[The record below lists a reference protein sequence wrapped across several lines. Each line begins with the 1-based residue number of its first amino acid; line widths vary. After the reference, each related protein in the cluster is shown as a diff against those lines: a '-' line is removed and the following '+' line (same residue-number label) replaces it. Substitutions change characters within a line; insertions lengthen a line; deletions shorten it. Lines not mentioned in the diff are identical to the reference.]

1 MLQEFSRKVKAMAI
15 QDEEF
20 NLPILLG
27 YWLCDCD
34 PTAPIKAA

>member
-1 MLQEFSRKVKAMAI
+1 MVQDFSRQVQAMAI

-20 NLPILLG
+20 NLSILLG

-34 PTAPIKAA
+34 PTARIEAA